1 MKFSLLV
8 RTKSDGYLY
17 VGEDHHLY
25 FCDHSGDGKFNI
37 ARPDNC
43 ADKASP
49 IDLTSVIPASTI
61 GRRNTTNGADIY
73 YTLKRAD
80 GFVTSVSEGIYQS
93 ILKFMKA
100 A

>member
-8 RTKSDGYLY
+8 RTRTDGYLY

-49 IDLTSVIPASTI
+49 IDLTSVVNAVTH
-61 GRRNTTNGADIY
+61 DIY

-80 GFVTSVSEGIYQS
+80 GYFTSVSEEIYQA
-93 ILKFMKA
+93 ILKFMKGV
-100 A
+100 